1 MDKPVVEVQTEI
13 DADPKTVWSAMTAKK
28 SPMFMGATMDTD
40 WSPGS
45 DYTLHGEFNGKSFT
59 DYGEIETAEPGKEL
73 SFTHWSK
80 TKERPE
86 SYILVRYRPEPDGKR
101 TKVTLAQFGRG
112 KQQDFDDKTKAEFRK
127 NWTTMLDGLKKASEA
142 H

>member
-1 MDKPVVEVQTEI
+1 MDKPVVEVETKI
-13 DADPKTVWSAMTAKK
+13 NADPQTVWAAMTQKK

-40 WSPGS
+40 WKPGS
-45 DYTLHGEFNGKSFT
+45 DYTLHGDFNGKSFT
-59 DYGEIETAEPGKEL
+59 DYGAIETAEPGKEL

-86 SYILVRYRPEPDGKR
+86 SYNLVRYRIEADG
-101 TKVTLAQFGRG
+101 THSKVTLAQFARG
-112 KQQDFDDKTKAEFRK
+112 KEQHFDDKTKAEFKK
-127 NWTTMLDGLKKASEA
+127 NWTMMLDGLKKASEA

>member
-13 DADPKTVWSAMTAKK
+13 NADAKAVWSAMTRKK

-45 DYTLHGEFNGKSFT
+45 DYTLHGEFNGKAFT
-59 DYGEIETAEPGKEL
+59 DYGEIETAEPSKEL

-86 SYILVRYRPEPDGKR
+86 SYNLVRYRLEPDGKR

-112 KQQDFDDKTKAEFRK
+112 KQQDFDDKAKAEFKK
-127 NWTTMLDGLKKASEA
+127 NWTMMLDGLKSAAEGN
-142 H
+142 

>member
-1 MDKPVVEVQTEI
+1 MVLPDIEVQTEI
-13 DADPKTVWSAMTAKK
+13 DADPKTVWSAMTQKK

-59 DYGEIETAEPGKEL
+59 DYGEIETAEPSKEL

-86 SYILVRYRPEPDGKR
+86 SYNLVRYRIEADGTR
-101 TKVTLAQFGRG
+101 SKVTLAQFARG
-112 KQQDFDDKTKAEFRK
+112 KEQHFDDKAKAEFKK
-127 NWTTMLDGLKKASEA
+127 NWAMMLDGLKKASEA